1 MEREGEMNEPAIVPF
16 VVKPNVGFGEGADRQ
31 DRWTRYIQTTDVGAF
46 VSLFSCPDQIST

>member
-46 VSLFSCPDQIST
+46 VLHT